1 MEAVAAHGG
10 AMQRL
15 ATATEANR
23 ERRLDLLQDMHVA
36 LWRSFA
42 SFDGRCSV
50 RTWVYRVAH
59 NVAASHVDRERRSR
73 APLVTLDE
81 IEEIADL
88 VKLDDGTHCKEAHD
102 IAAQKLDTVRARLR
116 DLKSIGA
123 HNAAQGRRRGLEGKS
138 FLRNLEQ
145 RYEQF
150 RSDGKLPA
158 TFEVVYAH
166 AWKGQERLPDGAV
179 PIRIHRRK

>member
-1 MEAVAAHGG
+1 MRANPDQDARYLAAAAEHGG

-15 ATATEANR
+15 ASATEANA
-23 ERRLDLLQDMHVA
+23 ERRRDLLQDMHVA

-81 IEEIADL
+81 IEQMPSSENISGDFEESQAL
-88 VKLDDGTHCKEAHD
+88 
-102 IAAQKLDTVRARLR
+102 ARLHAIIR
-116 DLKSIGA
+116 NLGQPDRQIITLYLEGLDAASIAEVTGLSAGAIATRVSRLKSQLA
-123 HNAAQGRRRGLEGKS
+123 RLFQENA
-138 FLRNLEQ
+138 N
-145 RYEQF
+145 
-150 RSDGKLPA
+150 
-158 TFEVVYAH
+158 V
-166 AWKGQERLPDGAV
+166 
-179 PIRIHRRK
+179 